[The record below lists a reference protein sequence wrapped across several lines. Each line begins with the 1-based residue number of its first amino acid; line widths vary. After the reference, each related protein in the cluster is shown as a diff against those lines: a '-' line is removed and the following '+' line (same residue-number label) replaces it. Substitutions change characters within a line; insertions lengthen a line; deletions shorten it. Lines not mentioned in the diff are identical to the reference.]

1 MQYDV
6 RILSSSYIREEH
18 VVIELYGKTKEGKSI
33 TIRVYNFKPYFY
45 LFSQDEKLIEE
56 LNREKSVLNV
66 EKTELFYEGEFR
78 KFLKITI
85 KHPWEVPDFRER
97 YKTKFG
103 VKSFAADIPFT
114 QRFIYDYDLSSCI
127 RVFCE
132 DEKEEIK
139 KRYTTELV
147 VKAKNFENIADF
159 KPPLKILSFD
169 IENSLREDKIFT
181 ICCVVKDKEQ
191 TRTYCIST
199 GEEIQLNNFA
209 EKIFG
214 NEREVI
220 ENFIEIIRKEDPDV
234 LTGYNIDGYDIPLL
248 EKRAKANG
256 IENLNIGRDFSPI
269 KPMGTSRFWK
279 LHGRIIADTWMSA
292 KNELRPKK
300 ETLNFIAK
308 LVLNEEKDDVN
319 PRKIDEEWKNNKEKV
334 IKYCVK
340 DSELALRILEKIAV
354 LEKSMD
360 LASVSKLPMDEVFN
374 GRTSTLIDSIL
385 IRSADKNRI
394 AVLNT
399 RREKEDEREQIE
411 GGYVHAIEPGLYHW
425 VCVFDFKSMYPSVII
440 SNNICFTTLNKNGK
454 IIAPDGRAKF
464 LAKEER
470 EGLLPRILIQLMKDR
485 ENTKQKMKN
494 AKTDEEKRYYD
505 GLQSAIKTLM
515 NAFYGV
521 FASNFYRFTNKD
533 IGSAITGFSRKNIM
547 NIIEILTRE
556 NLKVIYSDTDSIFL
570 QSPYE
575 NLQET
580 IKFAETISQRFSK
593 DVISFEFDKVL
604 KSFFSHGK
612 KKRYVGKVVYP
623 KEEILVRGYE
633 MRRTDA
639 FDLQSESLMQI
650 FEEVLNDKVE
660 NAINLSKNIIADV
673 LSGKVAIEKLV
684 ISKTAKDESYYKS
697 AESQMHVMAVRKL
710 RELGHEFTSGMKVSF
725 IVVNSQRSPMLV
737 EPYIDGQEFTHKPD
751 FKYYAERVAESLA
764 RITEV
769 FGWNGESLIRGVKG
783 AQQKGL
789 LSFEGEKIEEK
800 KENEV
805 GEEDIINRKKGPMKF
820 EKNENGF
827 DREDEI
833 VNIENEEKNMREV
846 KKDEKKKKGRLED
859 FL

>member
-6 RILSSSYIREEH
+6 RILSSSYSREEQ

-33 TIRVYNFKPYFY
+33 TVRVYDFKPYFY

-56 LNREKSVLNV
+56 LKKEKNVLNV
-66 EKTELFYEGEFR
+66 EKEDLFYEGEFK

-85 KHPWEVPDFRER
+85 KHPWEVPDFREK
-97 YKTKFG
+97 YKKKFG

-114 QRFIYDYDLSSCI
+114 QRFIYDKDLSSCI
-127 RVFCE
+127 RVFSQDE
-132 DEKEEIK
+132 DEEIK

-147 VKAKNFENIADF
+147 VKAEKFENIPDF
-159 KPPLKILSFD
+159 KPILKILSFD
-169 IENSLREDKIFT
+169 IENSLKEDKIFT
-181 ICCVVKDKEQ
+181 ICCVIKDKEQ
-191 TRTYCIST
+191 IKNFYIST
-199 GEEIQLNNFA
+199 GNSIEINNSS
-209 EKIFG
+209 EKFFG
-214 NEREVI
+214 TEKEVI
-220 ENFIEIIRKEDPDV
+220 KNFIEIIKKEDPDV

-248 EKRAKANG
+248 QRRAKANG
-256 IENLNIGRDFSPI
+256 IEELKIGRDSSPI

-279 LHGRIIADTWMSA
+279 VHGRIIADTWMSA

-300 ETLNFIAK
+300 ETLNYIAK
-308 LVLNEEKDDVN
+308 LVLNEEKDDVD
-319 PRKIDEEWKNNKEKV
+319 PKRIDEEWKNNKEKV
-334 IKYCVK
+334 IKYCIK
-340 DSELALRILEKIAV
+340 DCNLALRILEKIAV

-385 IRSADKNRI
+385 IRSADKNKI

-399 RREKEDEREQIE
+399 RREKEEGEQIE

-454 IIAPDGRAKF
+454 IISPNGTKF

-470 EGLLPRILIQLMKDR
+470 EGLLPSILIQLMENR
-485 ENTKQKMKN
+485 ENAKQKMKN
-494 AKTDEEKRYYD
+494 AKSDEEKRYYD
-505 GLQSAIKTLM
+505 GLQNAIKTLM

-521 FASNFYRFTNKD
+521 FASKFYRFTNKD
-533 IGSAITGFSRKNIM
+533 IGSAITSFSRNNIM
-547 NIIEILTRE
+547 NIIETLTKE
-556 NLKVIYSDTDSIFL
+556 DLKVIYSDTDSIFL
-570 QSPYE
+570 QSPYK
-575 NLQET
+575 NLEET
-580 IKFAETISQRFSK
+580 INFAEKISQRFSK
-593 DVISFEFDKVL
+593 DIISFEFDKVL
-604 KSFFSHGK
+604 KTFFSHGK

-650 FEEVLNDKVE
+650 FEEVLNDRIE
-660 NAINLSKNIIADV
+660 NAIDLSKNIIAEI

-697 AESQMHVMAVRKL
+697 AESQMHVIAMRKL
-710 RELGHEFTSGMKVSF
+710 KELGHEFTSGMKVSF

-737 EPYIDGQEFTHKPD
+737 EPYIDGQEFTYKPD
-751 FKYYAERVAESLA
+751 FKYYAVRVAESLS

-769 FGWNGESLIRGVKG
+769 FGWDESSLLKGIKG

-789 LSFEGEKIEEK
+789 LSFEEEVKVNEENVKEKGILKKEEK
-800 KENEV
+800 KK
-805 GEEDIINRKKGPMKF
+805 NR
-820 EKNENGF
+820 
-827 DREDEI
+827 I
-833 VNIENEEKNMREV
+833 
-846 KKDEKKKKGRLED
+846 LED